1 MKKSRRYVT
10 ISAYWPA
17 TLISGVLT
25 FIAGATNLLPL
36 SRLPF
41 LFRAAGERESRGLV
55 WRQGRDS
62 RVEAGGY
69 FITSTE
75 RRTPLRRRGGE
86 SKENRKG
93 WWYDVL

>member
-1 MKKSRRYVT
+1 MT
-10 ISAYWPA
+10 ISAYWLA

-36 SRLPF
+36 SLPLSRLPF
-41 LFRAAGERESRGLV
+41 PFRADEERAADSLAAG
-55 WRQGRDS
+55 QGRS
-62 RVEAGGY
+62 GRIFYYLYGE
-69 FITSTE
+69 E
-75 RRTPLRRRGGE
+75 NPLRRRGGGE

>member
-1 MKKSRRYVT
+1 MT
-10 ISAYWPA
+10 ISAYWLA

-25 FIAGATNLLPL
+25 FVGGATNLLPL
-36 SRLPF
+36 SPPLSRLPF
-41 LFRAAGERESRGLV
+41 PFRAHGERAADSFSGGAEGTV
-55 WRQGRDS
+55 GAQG
-62 RVEAGGY
+62 VY

-75 RRTPLRRRGGE
+75 RRTPLRRRRE